1 MTLWDLKQGTSAT
14 VESFCAALQGDYR
27 TRLSE
32 LGFHPGEQIA
42 CVLSPVLVP
51 QSSTVLTI
59 RFIPWMTAS
68 PR

>member
-32 LGFHPGEQIA
+32 LGFHPGEHIA
-42 CVLSPVLVP
+42 CVLSPVLAP
-51 QSSTVLTI
+51 QSSTGLTI